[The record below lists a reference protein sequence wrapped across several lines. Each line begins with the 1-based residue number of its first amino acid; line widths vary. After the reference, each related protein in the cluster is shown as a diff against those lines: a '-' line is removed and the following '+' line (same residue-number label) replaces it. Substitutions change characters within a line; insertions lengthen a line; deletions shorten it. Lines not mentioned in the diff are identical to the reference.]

1 MYTKGVKKNSHGKS
15 TAILFRFIWGLD
27 TFYCLGIS
35 SVFFPISRCKYGGE
49 YRSVNKELYHS
60 LLIL

>member
-1 MYTKGVKKNSHGKS
+1 MAKS

-35 SVFFPISRCKYGGE
+35 SVFFPVSRCKYGGE